1 MRTIRDM
8 PTGDP
13 GSAAAPP
20 RRQPGGPAKGD
31 RRRQA
36 IVDAVEHLLQTRSIG
51 ELSVEDIAAEAGISR
66 SGFYFYFES
75 KYAALADALSDV
87 ADGMER
93 AADDFFGDTG
103 REPRDYVNEALTGVS
118 RMWRQHSDLMVAVV
132 DAAHSDTG
140 ARALWD
146 AWQARFV
153 EGISRAIEN
162 ERASGRTQADG
173 VGTEELSKA
182 LLAMNV
188 GTYYDLARTRASD
201 EEAER
206 AVAALATVWLSAVW
220 GIT

>member
-1 MRTIRDM
+1 M

-13 GSAAAPP
+13 SSADAPL

-36 IVDAVEHLLQTRSIG
+36 IVDAVEHLLQSRTIG

-87 ADGMER
+87 ADVMER

-103 REPRDYVNEALTGVS
+103 RAPRDYVLDALTGVAA
-118 RMWRQHSDLMVAVV
+118 MWREHADLMVAVV
-132 DAAHSDTG
+132 DAAHSDAG

-146 AWQARFV
+146 DWRQRFIT
-153 EGISRAIEN
+153 GITASIEEERRAG
-162 ERASGRTQADG
+162 RAQTNG
-173 VGTEELSKA
+173 VAAQELA
-182 LLAMNV
+182 QVLLAMNL
-188 GTYYDLARTRASD
+188 GTFHDLARTRSD
-201 EEAER
+201 DAEAER
-206 AVAALATVWLSAVW
+206 AVGALAWVWLSAVW
-220 GIT
+220 GEHLEG